1 MADVP
6 KLAELEFI
14 PYIDT
19 EGQLPDSLQGKV
31 GVYAIFDRDHSLQY
45 IGYSRDVFLSLKQH
59 LVRQVDRCYGL
70 KVYCVEKPSRS
81 LLETVRT
88 DWIAEWMQEKGATP
102 PGNDADLAAWTEP
115 ISVSHQMTAEEQEK
129 YNHPGNSEVDR
140 GKVLKTVARRIEA
153 NILKTLHDRG
163 IQVELRFNPKL
174 KEEGLL
180 DLK

>member
-1 MADVP
+1 MADAP
-6 KLAELEFI
+6 KLAELELI
-14 PYIDT
+14 PYVSA
-19 EGQLPDSLQGKV
+19 EGQLPDDLQGKV
-31 GVYAIFDRDHSLQY
+31 GVYAIFDRDHVLQY

-59 LVRQVDRCYGL
+59 LVRQVDRCHWI

-81 LLETVRT
+81 LLETVRN
-88 DWIAEWMQEKGATP
+88 DWMQENGATP
-102 PGNDADLAAWTEP
+102 PGNGADLAAWTEP
-115 ISVSHQMTAEEQEK
+115 IAVSHQMTAEEQDK

-140 GKVLKTVARRIEA
+140 GKVLKAVARRIEA
-153 NILKTLHDRG
+153 TILQTLHDRG